1 MTPTR
6 NTSMRR
12 TACTLLASALATA
25 LALSSPIALARGGAK
40 TKPIKLLVGFSP
52 GGGTDVVARYL
63 ADKLREELH
72 RSVIVENRPGAG
84 GQVAAQALKAAP
96 KDGTTLFFTNDH
108 TVSIIPLVMKQPGF
122 NTSRDFTPVAGVA
135 IYVSA
140 LFTGTGTPVKSYAEY
155 IRWVHDKQAGKGSVG
170 IPAPASLPEFMTIAL
185 GSRNSLA
192 LTPVPSKGAAPMLSD
207 IMGSQILAGIS
218 SLNDVLES
226 QKAGKINVLAVS
238 GKERHPGIPGTPTF
252 SELGVSGFEE
262 SPFYAVYAPQG
273 TLTGD
278 IAAFTQAMQKI
289 LARPDVQ
296 ERLASLGLIPQYLDA
311 EQMRLREQAYA
322 QTWGQLIKASGY
334 LPQ

>member
-1 MTPTR
+1 MTPAR
-6 NTSMRR
+6 NTCMRR
-12 TACTLLASALATA
+12 AACALLASALAAT
-25 LALSSPIALARGGAK
+25 LALSSPIALAREGNR

-140 LFTGTGTPVKSYAEY
+140 LFTGAGTPVKSYAEY

-170 IPAPASLPEFMTIAL
+170 IPAPASLPEFMTIAI
-185 GSRNSLA
+185 GARNTLD
-192 LTPVPSKGAAPMLSD
+192 LTPVPYKGAAPMLGD
-207 IMGSQILAGIS
+207 IMGNQILAGIS

-238 GKERHPGIPGTPTF
+238 GRQRHAGVPDTPTF
-252 SELGVSGFEE
+252 SELGVPGFEE
-262 SPFYAVYAPQG
+262 SPFYAIYAPQG
-273 TLTGD
+273 IPPD
-278 IAAFTQAMQKI
+278 EAAAFSQAMQKV
-289 LARPDVQ
+289 LARPEVR
-296 ERLASLGLIPQYLDA
+296 ERMVSLGLIPQYLNP
-311 EQMRLREQAYA
+311 EQMRQREQTYA
-322 QTWGQLIKASGY
+322 QTWGKLIKDSGY
-334 LPQ
+334 QPQ

>member
-1 MTPTR
+1 MTPAR
-6 NTSMRR
+6 NTCMRR
-12 TACTLLASALATA
+12 AACALLASVLAAT
-25 LALSSPIALARGGAK
+25 LALSSPIALAREGNR

-96 KDGTTLFFTNDH
+96 KDGSTLFFTNDH
-108 TVSIIPLVMKQPGF
+108 TISIIPLVMKQPGF

-140 LFTGTGTPVKSYAEY
+140 LFTGAGTPVKSYAEY

-170 IPAPASLPEFMTIAL
+170 IPAPASLPEFMTIAI
-185 GSRNSLA
+185 GARNTLD
-192 LTPVPSKGAAPMLSD
+192 LTPVPYKGAAPMLGD
-207 IMGSQILAGIS
+207 IMGNQILAGIS

-238 GKERHPGIPGTPTF
+238 GRQRHAGVPDTPTF
-252 SELGVSGFEE
+252 SELGVPGFEE
-262 SPFYAVYAPQG
+262 SPFYAIYAPQG
-273 TLTGD
+273 MPPD
-278 IAAFTQAMQKI
+278 EAAAFSQAMQKV
-289 LARPDVQ
+289 LARPEVR
-296 ERLASLGLIPQYLDA
+296 ERMVSLGLIPQYLNP
-311 EQMRLREQAYA
+311 EQMRQREQTYA
-322 QTWGQLIKASGY
+322 QTWGKLIKDSGY
-334 LPQ
+334 QPQ